1 MADER
6 RLPIVSQTALK
17 PVAESFSGV
26 QSRVT
31 GHVAPGFEPV
41 VQAFAAPIQARAALG
56 AACTIYHRGEKV
68 VDLQGGWKDKDRAH
82 GWEGDTAA
90 LVYSL
95 TKGLTGIAAAVAVS
109 RGLFS
114 YDERV
119 ADVWPEF
126 AAHGKDRMTIGE
138 ALSEQGGLAAID
150 FKLTLGNMADEDAI
164 CAAIAAQKPN
174 WTPGDHAGNH
184 AYSLG
189 WIASELIRRRD
200 PAGRRLPQY
209 FAEEVTQALGVD
221 VWLGLPGGFDRDRL
235 ARIEGFHMQD
245 LFIRHTTMPWP
256 LTFAMCLPG
265 TLAFRTLNNPLI
277 LDGPGALD
285 CEEFWKIGQGGA
297 GGIASSAGL
306 AAVYQAFAE
315 GGAKLGITEEV
326 MNYLKRGHAEP
337 RKGLRDQV
345 LTADMYYSLGFEK
358 PFSEWEYARTRSAF
372 GSFAVGGSLAYA
384 DPEDEVAYAWITNTL
399 GTGKWDD
406 PREKIVRDAFYR
418 CLETVA

>member
-1 MADER
+1 M
-6 RLPIVSQTALK
+6 PHSALK
-17 PVAESFSGV
+17 PVANTFSGV

-68 VDLQGGWKDKDRAH
+68 VDLQGGWKEKSRTEGWDDR
-82 GWEGDTAA
+82 TAA

-95 TKGLTGIAAAVAVS
+95 TKGLTGMAAAVAVS

-114 YDERV
+114 YDEPV

-126 AAHGKDRMTIGE
+126 AAHGKGRMTIGE

-150 FKLTLGNMADEDAI
+150 FKLTLDNMGDEEAI

-174 WTPGDHAGNH
+174 WKPGEHSGNH

-189 WIASELIRRRD
+189 WIASELIHRRD
-200 PAGRRLPQY
+200 PQGRRLGRF
-209 FAEEVTQALGVD
+209 FAEEVAGPLGVD
-221 VWLGLPGGFDRDRL
+221 VFLGLPDTFNRDRL

-277 LDGPGALD
+277 LEGPGALD
-285 CEEFWKIGQGGA
+285 CEEFWRIGQGGA

-306 AAVYQAFAE
+306 AAIYQAFAE
-315 GGAKLGITEEV
+315 GGEKLGITPEV
-326 MNYLKRGHAEP
+326 MDYLKRGHAHP
-337 RKGLRDQV
+337 KKGLRDEV

-358 PFSEWEYARTRSAF
+358 PFDEWEFARTRSAF
-372 GSFAVGGSLAYA
+372 GSFAVGGSLAFA
-384 DPEDEVAYAWITNTL
+384 DPDDEVAYAWITNTL

-418 CLETVA
+418 CLETIA